1 MKRTIRL
8 TENDLH
14 RVIKECVKKVLSEG
28 EGRLQ
33 SPKLEELIKQH
44 GGIRKGTTWRIV
56 IPYIKDEDIIGVYGG
71 NFKGMG
77 KYSRVDVYLEN
88 EVLDRELNRGEEIL
102 DLELNDGNSL
112 YFIFD
117 NAKGRYDRLHKSVYG
132 DKTKAY
138 RGYKWQNGFAQDHF
152 HDKDIRIKSF
162 KWTPEMNR
170 KQMDFIKDIH
180 RENMDDIKN
189 NKDKHFD
196 KYW

>member
-1 MKRTIRL
+1 MKKTIRL

-33 SPKLEELIKQH
+33 SSKLEELIKQH
-44 GGIRKGTTWRIV
+44 GGIRKDTTWRIV
-56 IPYIKDEDIIGVYGG
+56 IPYVKDEDIIGVYHADY
-71 NFKGMG
+71 KGMG
-77 KYSRVDVYLEN
+77 KYNRVSTYLEH
-88 EVLDRELNRGEEIL
+88 EVLDRELNRSEDIL
-102 DLELNDGNSL
+102 DLELNDGNAI
-112 YFIFD
+112 YIIYD
-117 NAKGRYDRLHKSVYG
+117 NTKGKYDRLHKSVYG

-152 HDKDIRIKSF
+152 RDKDMRIKSF

-180 RENMDDIKN
+180 KENMMN
-189 NKDKHFD
+189 
-196 KYW
+196 